1 MNLMHQYLRYGCL
14 SILTAFRTYK
24 VVSVVLETF
33 AIFTNVWM
41 FWTVTEVDTVKD
53 AEVDM
58 VVVRVLTDRKRETDW
73 DF

>member
-1 MNLMHQYLRYGCL
+1 MHQYLCYGCL
-14 SILTAFRTYK
+14 SILTASIK
-24 VVSVVLETF
+24 VVSVVLEAF
-33 AIFTNVWM
+33 AIFVNVWM